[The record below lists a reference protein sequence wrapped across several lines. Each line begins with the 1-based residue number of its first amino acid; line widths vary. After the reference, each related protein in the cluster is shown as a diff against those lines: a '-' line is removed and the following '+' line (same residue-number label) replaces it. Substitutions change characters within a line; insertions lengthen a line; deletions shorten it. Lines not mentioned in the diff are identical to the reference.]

1 MAPAPVTTRERI
13 YNSGVARPAH
23 RPELAAPAGE
33 PLADE
38 ELLDPTAIERRYR
51 MERARRR
58 ARERHQ
64 QETSLARV
72 RFLAVLGLLVTA
84 GIVLL
89 VVTWDQ
95 VQRLFGL

>member
-1 MAPAPVTTRERI
+1 MAAPSVETRERP
-13 YNSGVARPAH
+13 YNPPVARPAH
-23 RPELAAPAGE
+23 RSELVAPATSVPDE
-33 PLADE
+33 E

-51 MERARRR
+51 LERARRR
-58 ARERHQ
+58 ARERHK
-64 QETSLARV
+64 QESSLARV
-72 RFLAVLGLLVTA
+72 RFLAVLGLLVAA